1 MEDFEYTVETYRT
14 EKAIITVRRPILPP
28 EEREKR
34 MEAIRRAAERFLLSV
49 WAQED
54 EKKRKEAS
62 TL

>member
-1 MEDFEYTVETYRT
+1 MEYYT
-14 EKAIITVRRPILPP
+14 EKYEHDNPKAFVTVHRPILTP

-34 MEAIRRAAERFLLSV
+34 MEVIRRAAERFLLSV